1 MLMLY
6 AVAGYL
12 ILGAVIL
19 YLIRSLTKAKE
30 ALFAARQE
38 AVHAQARQD
47 ASRQAARTAEQR
59 CVRALAN
66 LQQSLD
72 HTGEALEIAEDIQV
86 VSQQVHGLTEYI
98 TGPADI
104 PPPVRR
110 RPGRHALPGGG
121 VDRPALG
128 TGPVTGMEGEFIP

>member
-6 AVAGYL
+6 AAAGYL
-12 ILGAVIL
+12 ILGAAIL
-19 YLIRSLTKAKE
+19 VLVRLLVRAKE

-38 AVHAQARQD
+38 AVRAQARQE
-47 ASRQAARTAEQR
+47 ASRRAARLAEQR

-86 VSQQVHGLTEYI
+86 VSQQIHGLTEYI
-98 TGPADI
+98 TGPLDA
-104 PPPVRR
+104 PPPVLR
-110 RPGRHALPGGG
+110 RPGRHALPASTG
-121 VDRPALG
+121 RPALG
-128 TGPVTGMEGEFIP
+128 TPNGMEGQFIP